1 MKYVQNSLQIEELTG
16 FRSATIMEVLAVH
29 RQPYLELL
37 QRIVASK
44 APCDVESA
52 PTYAT
57 PSTYEDAFH
66 VRVPCPPYI
75 PLRTAQCSG
84 IRAYPYYLFMV
95 LWEAVIE
102 Q

>member
-1 MKYVQNSLQIEELTG
+1 MELTD
-16 FRSATIMEVLAVH
+16 FRSATVAEVLAVH

-57 PSTYEDAFH
+57 ASTYEDAFH
-66 VRVPCPPYI
+66 VRVSH
-75 PLRTAQCSG
+75 LLALQGLLDTAGLGCILHFYLLC
-84 IRAYPYYLFMV
+84 IRSRA
-95 LWEAVIE
+95 
-102 Q
+102 